1 LPAFLANLIG
11 ICRFR
16 RGPEDMPYSLPL
28 LLGLL
33 VACGAL
39 QVGFNLYNGASPG
52 VAVAVLVGGLG
63 LLGALYLLLRGRDKA
78 ARFVQTT
85 TALAAV
91 YLVFG
96 IVIDVMVSA
105 LSLEALSK
113 QVLAHPD
120 HPPALT
126 PAQTLMVPVV
136 VALVVWQFCVFV
148 GILRRALEFP
158 VAGAVLALLLLFVVD
173 WFVASLVASLLGVI

>member
-1 LPAFLANLIG
+1 
-11 ICRFR
+11 
-16 RGPEDMPYSLPL
+16 M
-28 LLGLL
+28 
-33 VACGAL
+33 
-39 QVGFNLYNGASPG
+39 
-52 VAVAVLVGGLG
+52 
-63 LLGALYLLLRGRDKA
+63 
-78 ARFVQTT
+78 
-85 TALAAV
+85 
-91 YLVFG
+91 
-96 IVIDVMVSA
+96 IDVMVSA

-126 PAQTLMVPVV
+126 PAQTLIVPVV